1 MEASNRSSA
10 YTVSLVSTKGG
21 VGKST
26 LCANISALC
35 ADLGLRVLVID
46 CDTQASMS
54 KFFRIADR
62 ADYGLGRVLRTRQI
76 DADCI
81 SRSDI
86 DNLDLIMWDADV
98 LGALE
103 SLKLGFRGEQAI
115 EQALQTV
122 RDADLYDLVLID
134 TQGATGFLQDLGVVP
149 ADMILCPV
157 VPEILSAREFH
168 DAVVPLLQRY
178 AQGAPGTRLA
188 TVPCKA
194 VINQRTRTTDAREI
208 TAAIRQSFP
217 TLRGRMSICGTE
229 IPKAA
234 AYTRGATLQV
244 PVHRLEPDSDK
255 AGGSASKTL
264 HHLVWELFPHLTG
277 RFVPGSDAADDL
289 LTDAVGALT

>member
-1 MEASNRSSA
+1 
-10 YTVSLVSTKGG
+10 
-21 VGKST
+21 
-26 LCANISALC
+26 
-35 ADLGLRVLVID
+35 
-46 CDTQASMS
+46 MS
-54 KFFRIADR
+54 KFFRIAER
-62 ADYGLGRVLRTRQI
+62 AEAGLGRVLRTRQI

-81 SRSDI
+81 SRTDI
-86 DNLDLIMWDADV
+86 ENLDLIVCDADV

-103 SLKLGFRGEQAI
+103 FLKLGFRGEQAI
-115 EQALQTV
+115 DQALHSV
-122 RDADLYDLVLID
+122 RESDLYDLVFID

-149 ADMILCPV
+149 ADMILSPV

-178 AQGAPGTRLA
+178 AHGAPGTRLA

-208 TAAIRQSFP
+208 TAAIRASFP
-217 TLRGRMSICGTE
+217 TLRGRMSICQTE

-234 AYTRGATLQV
+234 AYTRGSTLQV

-255 AGGSASKTL
+255 ASGSASKTL

-277 RFVPGSDAADDL
+277 RFVPGSDVADESNPPGAAL
-289 LTDAVGALT
+289 